1 MFLFFLV
8 GVNQLQWALEFMKCM
23 KSDYGYPQSIERIV
37 GELED
42 QLIELYAMIG
52 LKLYEND
59 EKLNQD
65 KANLLASSPGEPVGN
80 LRNIT

>member
-1 MFLFFLV
+1 MFFLV
-8 GVNQLQWALEFMKCM
+8 GVNQLKWALEFMKCM

-52 LKLYEND
+52 IKLHEND
-59 EKLNQD
+59 EKLNQE
-65 KANLLASSPGEPVGN
+65 KADLLAMETGEPVGQ
-80 LRNIT
+80 